1 MSHASTHTLTT
12 PLFSLLSQV
21 AHLVDVADFKRP
33 AVEAPAAAP
42 ARSPSPLSAP
52 SLVLS
57 PSLLVPALSGGR
69 GGQTAL
75 ISRPYVFFVEA
86 EGHAS
91 TPAVSAALEEAGRH
105 CVALKVL
112 GSFPRARRVL

>member
-1 MSHASTHTLTT
+1 MSIADYKRDGAAT
-12 PLFSLLSQV
+12 P
-21 AHLVDVADFKRP
+21 P
-33 AVEAPAAAP
+33 AAGGGGGGGGGSAPASP
-42 ARSPSPLSAP
+42 APLSAP
-52 SLVLS
+52 SLLLA
-57 PSLLVPALSGGR
+57 PSLFVPALSGGR

-91 TPAVSAALEEAGRH
+91 TPAVATALEEAGRC
-105 CVALKVL
+105 CVAMKLL